1 MSKTLPPSSTQPDS
15 AVVGTRGPVLII
27 GAGLIGG
34 SVGLALR
41 RAGVDV
47 YLRDASPTAM
57 ALGESL
63 GAGRVWREGLP
74 APSVVLVATPPD
86 VTAGVALAALREFPA
101 AFVFDVSSVKDAVVH
116 EVVAGDRAAASRYCS
131 VHPMAGKEV
140 NGVGA
145 ASADLFAGRPWV
157 VVAHQA
163 TRPDVVLAAR
173 TLGTDLGA
181 FLLALDASEHDRA
194 VALVSHVPQL
204 VSSLMAGLLVTA
216 PPAALELA
224 GGGLRDVTRIAASD
238 PRLWNAILAGNET
251 AVREILVELQ
261 GNLQALIAGLS
272 QDIPSDTGNPD
283 GNPTETVPPT
293 QPCDTSQTTA
303 RTAWNSPAVGA
314 INTVLVRGNE
324 GVGRI
329 PGKHGDAASKYGV
342 VAVLV
347 PDEPGFLGRL
357 FNDVGSAGINV
368 EDFRLEHSL
377 GQARGL
383 AYVYVTPASVE
394 PLMTYLSQRGWSL
407 AEA

>member
-1 MSKTLPPSSTQPDS
+1 MSDTLPQSAPHPGA

-27 GAGLIGG
+27 GVGLIGG
-34 SVGLALR
+34 SVGLALC

-63 GAGRVWREGLP
+63 GAGRVWQDGLP
-74 APSVVLVATPPD
+74 APSLVLVATPPD
-86 VTAGVALAALREFPA
+86 VTAGVVLAALREFPA

-116 EVVAGDRAAASRYCS
+116 EVAAGDPAAALRYCS

-145 ASADLFAGRPWV
+145 ATADLFAGRPWV
-157 VVAHQA
+157 VVAHE
-163 TRPDVVLAAR
+163 TTCPDAVLAAR

-181 FLLALDASEHDRA
+181 FLLTLDADEHDRA

-204 VSSLMAGLLVTA
+204 VSSLMAGMLVTA

-272 QDIPSDTGNPD
+272 PDIPGLVTPLRIARAPPGILPRLAPLIPCWCAVTRAWGGFPASTVMRPRSTGWWQCWSRTNRVSW
-283 GNPTETVPPT
+283 GVCSTRWG
-293 QPCDTSQTTA
+293 QPASTWRIS
-303 RTAWNSPAVGA
+303 AWN
-314 INTVLVRGNE
+314 TLW
-324 GVGRI
+324 
-329 PGKHGDAASKYGV
+329 GKRAGWPTCTSR
-342 VAVLV
+342 
-347 PDEPGFLGRL
+347 RL
-357 FNDVGSAGINV
+357 
-368 EDFRLEHSL
+368 R
-377 GQARGL
+377 
-383 AYVYVTPASVE
+383 
-394 PLMTYLSQRGWSL
+394 
-407 AEA
+407 

>member
-1 MSKTLPPSSTQPDS
+1 MSETLPQSAPQSGA
-15 AVVGTRGPVLII
+15 AVVGTQGPVLII

-34 SVGLALR
+34 SIGLALR

-63 GAGRVWREGLP
+63 GAGRVWQEGLP
-74 APSVVLVATPPD
+74 APSLVLVATPPD
-86 VTAGVALAALREFPA
+86 VTAEVVLGALREFPT
-101 AFVFDVSSVKDAVVH
+101 AFVFDVSSVKNAVVH
-116 EVVAGDRAAASRYCS
+116 EVVAEDGAMASRYCS

-145 ASADLFAGRPWV
+145 ATADLFAGRPWV
-157 VVAHQA
+157 VVAHET
-163 TRPDVVLAAR
+163 TRPDAVLAAR

-181 FLLALDASEHDRA
+181 FMLTLDADEHDRA

-224 GGGLRDVTRIAASD
+224 GGGLRDGTRVAASD

-261 GNLQALIAGLS
+261 RNLQALIAGLS
-272 QDIPSDTGNPD
+272 PEGPREPGNPY
-283 GNPTETVPPT
+283 GNLEEIVLPTRPCEPSET
-293 QPCDTSQTTA
+293 SA

-347 PDEPGFLGRL
+347 PDEPGFLGGL

-383 AYVYVTPASVE
+383 AYLYVTPASVE
-394 PLMTYLSQRGWSL
+394 PLMEHLAQQGWSL
-407 AEA
+407 AEV

>member
-1 MSKTLPPSSTQPDS
+1 MSDALPQSAPQPGV

-27 GAGLIGG
+27 GVGLIGG
-34 SVGLALR
+34 SIGLALC

-63 GAGRVWREGLP
+63 GAGRVWQDGLP
-74 APSVVLVATPPD
+74 APSLVLVATPPD
-86 VTAGVALAALREFPA
+86 VTAGVVLAALREFPA

-116 EVVAGDRAAASRYCS
+116 EVVAGDPAAALRYCS

-145 ASADLFAGRPWV
+145 ATADLFAGRPWV
-157 VVAHQA
+157 VVAHE
-163 TRPDVVLAAR
+163 TTCPDAVLAAR

-181 FLLALDASEHDRA
+181 FLLTLDADEHDRA

-204 VSSLMAGLLVTA
+204 VSSLMAGMLVTA

-272 QDIPSDTGNPD
+272 PDIHCDTGDPD
-283 GNPTETVPPT
+283 GNPTETTPPT
-293 QPCDTSQTTA
+293 RPSDPSQKSE

-383 AYVYVTPASVE
+383 AYLYVTPASVE
-394 PLMTYLSQRGWSL
+394 PLMAHLSQRGWSL
-407 AEA
+407 AEV

>member
-1 MSKTLPPSSTQPDS
+1 MSETLPHSTPQPGV

-74 APSVVLVATPPD
+74 APSLVLVATPPD
-86 VTAGVALAALREFPA
+86 VTAGVVLAALREFPA

-116 EVVAGDRAAASRYCS
+116 EVVAGDSAAAPRYCS

-145 ASADLFAGRPWV
+145 ATADLFAGRPWV
-157 VVAHQA
+157 VVAHRA

-181 FLLALDASEHDRA
+181 FLLTLDADEHDRA

-261 GNLQALIAGLS
+261 ANLQALIAGLS
-272 QDIPSDTGNPD
+272 PEGPREAGNPD
-283 GNPTETVPPT
+283 GSPTETIPPT
-293 QPCDTSQTTA
+293 RPCGPSQTTA

-357 FNDVGSAGINV
+357 FNEVGSAGINV

-383 AYVYVTPASVE
+383 AYLYVTPASVE
-394 PLMTYLSQRGWSL
+394 PLMEHLVKQGWSL
-407 AEA
+407 AEV

>member
-1 MSKTLPPSSTQPDS
+1 MSETLPPFATQPDT

-27 GAGLIGG
+27 GVGLIGG

-63 GAGRVWREGLP
+63 GAGRVWSEGLP
-74 APSVVLVATPPD
+74 APSLVLVATPPD
-86 VTAGVALAALREFPA
+86 VTAGVVVAALREFPA

-116 EVVAGDRAAASRYCS
+116 EVVAGDSAAASRYCS

-157 VVAHQA
+157 VVAHET

-181 FLLALDASEHDRA
+181 FLLTLEAGEHDRA

-272 QDIPSDTGNPD
+272 PDIPCDTGNPD
-283 GNPTETVPPT
+283 GNPTEAIPPT

-329 PGKHGDAASKYGV
+329 PGKHGDVASKYGV

-383 AYVYVTPASVE
+383 AYVYVTPTSVE

>member
-1 MSKTLPPSSTQPDS
+1 MSKTLPPSSTQPDT

-27 GAGLIGG
+27 GVGLIGG

-74 APSVVLVATPPD
+74 APSLVLVATPPD
-86 VTAGVALAALREFPA
+86 VTAGVVVATLREFPA

-116 EVVAGDRAAASRYCS
+116 EVVAGDRAAAPRYCS

-145 ASADLFAGRPWV
+145 ATADLFAGRPWV
-157 VVAHQA
+157 VVAHET

-181 FLLALDASEHDRA
+181 FLLTLEADEHDRA

-216 PPAALELA
+216 PPTALELA

-272 QDIPSDTGNPD
+272 PDIPCDTGNPD
-283 GNPTETVPPT
+283 GNPTEAIPPT

-329 PGKHGDAASKYGV
+329 PGKHGDVASKYGV

-383 AYVYVTPASVE
+383 AYVYVTPTSVE

>member
-1 MSKTLPPSSTQPDS
+1 MNETLPQSSTQPGA
-15 AVVGTRGPVLII
+15 AVAGTRGPVLII
-27 GAGLIGG
+27 GVGLIGG

-63 GAGRVWREGLP
+63 GAGRVWREGLS
-74 APSVVLVATPPD
+74 APSLVLVATPPD

-272 QDIPSDTGNPD
+272 PDIPCDTGDPD
-283 GNPTETVPPT
+283 GNSTETIPPT
-293 QPCDTSQTTA
+293 RPCEPSQNSA